1 MAIYSIKDLE
11 KLSGIKAHTIRIWE
25 QRYRLL
31 QPKRTDTNIRYYM
44 DDDLRLLLNVALLK
58 KNGMRIS
65 KIASMDEAT
74 ISDKVKELAEANFEK
89 ETQLD
94 TLTIAMI
101 EMDEYKFD
109 KIISTNIKEI
119 GFEQTMLTVIHPF
132 LEKLSVLWLTGSVQP
147 VQESFTTYLI
157 RQKLIVEIDKLPVVI
172 GNVKKFMVYI
182 PNGEMNELSILFMQ
196 YLLKSRGFMVIYLG
210 QDVGISDLDTAIG
223 IQRPDYI
230 FTIIS
235 KPFKKQ
241 SLQEY
246 VNQLSSTF
254 PDVQWLFSGIQFAPK
269 SIKNIGNTTILTGL
283 NDTLDFLSKI

>member
-1 MAIYSIKDLE
+1 ME

-25 QRYRLL
+25 QRYQLF

-65 KIASMDEAT
+65 KIASMDESA

-109 KIISTNIKEI
+109 KIISSNIEGV

-132 LEKLSVLWLTGSVQP
+132 LEKLSLLWLTGSVHP
-147 VQESFTTYLI
+147 IQESFTSYLI
-157 RQKLIVEIDKLPVVI
+157 RQKLIVAIDKLPPII
-172 GNVKKFMVYI
+172 GNPKKFMIYI
-182 PNGEMNELSILFMQ
+182 PEGEIQELSILFMQ
-196 YLLKSRGFMVIYLG
+196 YLLKSRGFKVIYLG
-210 QDVGISDLDTAIG
+210 QNVGIRDLDIAIG

-230 FTIIS
+230 YTIIS

-246 VNQLSSTF
+246 VNHLSNTF
-254 PDVQWLFSGIQFAPK
+254 LHIHWLFSGIQFAPHA
-269 SIKNIGNTTILTGL
+269 IKTDKNCTILTGL
-283 NDTLDFLSKI
+283 NDTLDFLAKI